1 MIKKGLP
8 TDVIEVMQGLL
19 DKPVGELTS
28 YEKAFLRGR
37 ADYLTKSEKEE
48 LGDALTKK
56 FTEAQTKSIIDQIKS
71 KPK

>member
-8 TDVIEVMQGLL
+8 ADVATMIQDLL
-19 DKPVGELTS
+19 DKPVSELTL

-37 ADYLTKSEKEE
+37 TEYLTKKEKEE

-56 FTEAQTKSIIDQIKS
+56 FTEAQAKSIIDQIRGKS
-71 KPK
+71 K